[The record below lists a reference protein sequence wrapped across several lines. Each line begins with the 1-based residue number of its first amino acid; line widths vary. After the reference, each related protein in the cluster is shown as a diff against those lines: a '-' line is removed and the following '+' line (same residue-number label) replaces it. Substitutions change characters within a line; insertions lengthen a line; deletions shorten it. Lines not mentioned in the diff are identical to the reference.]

1 MKKLLFITFI
11 LVVVLPLGWFFFS
24 EFEGRAPVVEVALP
38 SPYLK
43 QDYTV
48 SLRARDVGTGLRHL
62 NVALV
67 QAGKEVTL
75 LDKHFQ
81 PLGYQGLFMG
91 SQVLDQAV
99 EVPVAFKKFG
109 MQDGEAVLKIIVSD
123 YSWRGWNR
131 GNTVTVE
138 RTVTIDTRPPR
149 IEVLTTKH
157 NVTRGGVGLIVYR
170 LFEDNITSGVVV
182 GDNFF
187 PGHPGMFKD
196 KNVFAAFFALS
207 FEQGPGTEMKVKAE
221 DLAGNVSRRG
231 FFHYIRDRKFKTDTL
246 NISQGFLAEK
256 IPEFDVDISG
266 TTFDS
271 TENPLLAKYL
281 YINTVVRKGNVKTV
295 LEPVKATENTL
306 FWKNAFLR
314 LPGSANRANFA
325 DHRIYKFN
333 GKEID
338 RQIHMGIDLAS
349 VSRAPV
355 PAANNGRIL
364 ATEHVGIFG
373 NTVLIDHGFGLTTLY
388 AHLSAISVS
397 KGDIVKRGDIIGKT
411 GETGLAGGDHLHFG
425 VAVNNVFVNP
435 VEWWDTTWIKNNIEY
450 NIKGVETQLK

>member
-1 MKKLLFITFI
+1 MKKLFFITFI
-11 LVVVLPLGWFFFS
+11 LVIVLPLGWFFFS

-48 SLRARDVGTGLRHL
+48 SLRATDDGTGLRRLH
-62 NVALV
+62 VALA
-67 QAGKEVTL
+67 QAGREVTL
-75 LDKHFQ
+75 LDRQFQ

-99 EVPVAFKKFG
+99 DVPVSFHKFG
-109 MQDGEAVLKIIVSD
+109 MQDGQAVLKITVSD
-123 YSWRGWNR
+123 FSWRGWNR

-157 NVTRGGVGLIVYR
+157 NVTRGGAGLIVYR
-170 LFEDNITSGVVV
+170 LFEDNITSGVAV

-187 PGHPGMFKD
+187 PGYPGMFKD
-196 KNVFAAFFALS
+196 KRVFAAFFALS

-221 DLAGNVSRRG
+221 DPAGNVSTRG

-246 NISQGFLAEK
+246 NISDNFLAGK
-256 IPEFDVDISG
+256 IPEFIVDLDG
-266 TTFDS
+266 ATFDS
-271 TENPLLAKYL
+271 KENPLLEKFI
-281 YINTVVRKGNVKTV
+281 YINTVVRKENIKKV
-295 LEPVKATENTL
+295 LEPARATENIL
-306 FWKNAFLR
+306 FWKGSFSR
-314 LPGSANRANFA
+314 LPGAANRANFA
-325 DHRIYKFN
+325 DHRIYRYK

-338 RQIHMGIDLAS
+338 RQVHMGIDLAS

-355 PAANNGRIL
+355 PAASSGRVL

-388 AHLSAISVS
+388 AHLSSVSVS
-397 KGDIVKRGDIIGKT
+397 KGDLVQRGDIIGKT
-411 GETGLAGGDHLHFG
+411 GDTGLAGGDHLHFG

-435 VEWWDTTWIKNNIEY
+435 VEWWDSTWIKNNILH
-450 NIKGVETQLK
+450 NINEVETQLK